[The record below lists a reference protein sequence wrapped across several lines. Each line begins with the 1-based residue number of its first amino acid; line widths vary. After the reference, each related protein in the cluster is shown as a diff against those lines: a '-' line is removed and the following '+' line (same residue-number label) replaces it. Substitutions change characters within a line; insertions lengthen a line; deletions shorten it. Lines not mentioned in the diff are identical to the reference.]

1 MYMRAPSKACFEV
14 RQRAH
19 GCASCTMSCQTNTNE
34 RALSEENIRKARVA
48 KLQEELASLEKD
60 LANTTPTTRDA
71 VEQVARTECQQLT
84 NNIMTKLPR
93 EIRDM
98 IYFHLSTRD
107 RELIEREHFRTTLD
121 PLTRLYS
128 YDFNRWKAQHF
139 PAHYWNTEYVGQPF
153 YRELVENYYRTS
165 TFLFGDDPGVMK
177 RFLTTDE
184 MKLGIPPKALVS
196 SVEIGLNA
204 VSHDRGSF
212 RAYMFGIP
220 KSPERMREALD
231 GIFELKP
238 GAKIVI
244 RFVTEAKTKE
254 ERDEHCKGA
263 MAMLFD
269 DAQVEKM
276 KKYKVKFVMDEG
288 QVWDLAEAMRDEWMG
303 IHG

>member
-1 MYMRAPSKACFEV
+1 MQATSEARFKVGANASGKDISMMYHLTDMTC
-14 RQRAH
+14 
-19 GCASCTMSCQTNTNE
+19 
-34 RALSEENIRKARVA
+34 RALSEESIRKARLA
-48 KLQEELASLEKD
+48 ALQRELALLEKD
-60 LANTTPTTRDA
+60 LASTTPMTQDA
-71 VEQVARTECQQLT
+71 VEKLAKTECQQLA
-84 NNIMTKLPR
+84 NAVLTKLPR

-128 YDFNRWKAQHF
+128 YDFERWKAQHF
-139 PAHYWNTEYVGQPF
+139 PAHYWNPEYVSQRF
-153 YRELVENYYRTS
+153 YCELLENYYRTS

-177 RFLTTDE
+177 RFLNTDE
-184 MKLGIPPKALVS
+184 MKLGVAPKALVS

-231 GIFELKP
+231 GIFELRP
-238 GAKIVI
+238 GARIVI

-263 MAMLFD
+263 MTMLFD
-269 DAQVEKM
+269 EAQVEKM
-276 KKYKVKFVMDEG
+276 KMYKVKLVVDEG
-288 QVWDLAEAMRDEWMG
+288 KVWDLAEAMKDEWMA

>member
-1 MYMRAPSKACFEV
+1 
-14 RQRAH
+14 
-19 GCASCTMSCQTNTNE
+19 MSCQTNIND

-48 KLQEELASLEKD
+48 KLQEELANLEKD

-84 NNIMTKLPR
+84 NNIMTRLPR

-121 PLTRLYS
+121 PITRLYS

-276 KKYKVKFVMDEG
+276 KMYKVKFVVDEG

>member
-1 MYMRAPSKACFEV
+1 MQATSEARFKVGANASGKDISMMYHLTDMTC
-14 RQRAH
+14 
-19 GCASCTMSCQTNTNE
+19 
-34 RALSEENIRKARVA
+34 RALSEESIRKARLA
-48 KLQEELASLEKD
+48 ALQRELALLEKD
-60 LANTTPTTRDA
+60 LASTTPMTQDA
-71 VEQVARTECQQLT
+71 VEELAKTECQQLA
-84 NNIMTKLPR
+84 NAILTKLPR

-98 IYFHLSTRD
+98 VYFHLSTRG

-128 YDFNRWKAQHF
+128 YDFERWKAQHF
-139 PAHYWNTEYVGQPF
+139 PAHYWNPEYVSQRF
-153 YRELVENYYRTS
+153 YCELLENYYRTS

-177 RFLTTDE
+177 RFLNTDE
-184 MKLGIPPKALVS
+184 MKLGVPPKSLVS

-231 GIFELKP
+231 GIFELRP
-238 GAKIVI
+238 GARIVI

-263 MAMLFD
+263 MTMLFD
-269 DAQVEKM
+269 EAQVEKM
-276 KKYKVKFVMDEG
+276 KMYKVKLVVDEG
-288 QVWDLAEAMRDEWMG
+288 KVWDLGEAMKDEWMA